1 MTTQRSMRGK
11 CFSCGSC
18 DMLLD
23 APPQITP
30 RILREVKELN
40 TYIDAVDFDNLH
52 SSQNSESSNTYQI
65 FLD

>member
-1 MTTQRSMRGK
+1 
-11 CFSCGSC
+11 
-18 DMLLD
+18 MLLD